1 MCEHTFCF
9 SISSSLVTLSVLM
22 GMTLRDNSI
31 IDLVV
36 LRTKKLY
43 TPKLSD
49 RSLEHC
55 AIPFCDIIKI
65 LVLKSKQGYLLK
77 SNK

>member
-49 RSLEHC
+49 RSLKHC
-55 AIPFCDIIKI
+55 AIPFCGIIKI